1 MGRNA
6 VILGSRRMSLPFLL
20 CKVLYFYV
28 RTVRNAF
35 FFVRF
40 FFLYFR
46 FSLKKV
52 WKPKGSLSNNNKKK
66 KVWFLKSHLLLKKKK
81 VSLKKLDQYN
91 LLGWQFWSALRQLW
105 LLQTNRR
112 RVYYYLI
119 CFREEPLIKPLLLLP
134 PGFDVYFSL
143 VRFSFVLFSYILAYF
158 TLLGFLNLHFFFAS
172 FLSL

>member
-81 VSLKKLDQYN
+81 FHWRN
-91 LLGWQFWSALRQLW
+91 LIS
-105 LLQTNRR
+105 T
-112 RVYYYLI
+112 I
-119 CFREEPLIKPLLLLP
+119 CLA
-134 PGFDVYFSL
+134 G
-143 VRFSFVLFSYILAYF
+143 SFGAPSDSSDFCRPTGAGCTT
-158 TLLGFLNLHFFFAS
+158 TLFAS
-172 FLSL
+172 GKSHRSNHCCCCLQGLMFISPLSVSPLFCSLTF